1 MTKLL
6 WIFSADQW
14 FSNGESF
21 LKVRQGSYG
30 SFEASWGKSY
40 VLHQESSTSGGKH
53 FATCLSV
60 SLLASEGLFASLQS
74 VSLGKHLNCISVASR
89 QQKHCRVRKRLR
101 STHCGMKYVK
111 VYVTRKFLLRIF
123 LATYEACFHTV
134 ETPFQSYID
143 SLPYTFLPSLSKE

>member
-6 WIFSADQW
+6 LIFSAGQW

-60 SLLASEGLFASLQS
+60 SLLASEGLFASL
-74 VSLGKHLNCISVASR
+74 KMCPCMHLNCINVASR

-101 STHCGMKYVK
+101 FTHCGMKYVK
-111 VYVTRKFLLRIF
+111 VHVTRKFLFRIF